1 VCAACV
7 DGASEWQI
15 FTRIVLPLDGEGF
28 YKRLEPATQILK
40 AGIEKA
46 GLPLDAVIHATG
58 HTHIDVA
65 WLWTLGQTRR
75 KAERTFYIEQEDI
88 KLICYRQIR
97 NAIRSQAEM

>member
-1 VCAACV
+1 VCAARV
-7 DGASEWQI
+7 DGESEWQI
-15 FTRIVLPLDGEGF
+15 FTRIALPLDGEGF
-28 YKRLEPATQILK
+28 YESLEPATQILK

-46 GLPLDAVIHATG
+46 GLPMDAVIHAAG
-58 HTHIDVA
+58 HAHFDVA

-88 KLICYRQIR
+88 KLIGYRQSR